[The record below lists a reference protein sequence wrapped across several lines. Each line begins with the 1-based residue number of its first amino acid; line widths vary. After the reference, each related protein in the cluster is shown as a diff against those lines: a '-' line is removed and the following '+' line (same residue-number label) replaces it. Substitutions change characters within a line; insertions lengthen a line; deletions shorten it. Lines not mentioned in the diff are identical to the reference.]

1 MCVEGTKTVDWC
13 VGLCVCVCVE
23 GTKTLDWCV
32 GLCVCVLRGQRLSTG
47 V

>member
-13 VGLCVCVCVE
+13 VGVCVCVE
-23 GTKTLDWCV
+23 GTKTVDWCV